1 MKLMSAF
8 IAILFIFGSIACSET
23 STEKAPI
30 YENPV
35 IVKPEQLPHGHQKMA
50 LNSKQ
55 LVRLIEIN
63 LINI

>member
-8 IAILFIFGSIACSET
+8 IAILFVIGSIACVET

-55 LVRLIEIN
+55 LVRDRN
-63 LINI
+63 LI

>member
-8 IAILFIFGSIACSET
+8 IAILFIIGSIACTET